1 MGIQIQL
8 GLFVLGMGFGL
19 GVINFWGAVPDE
31 QKIDSP
37 VLLVLLLCSL
47 LGSK

>member
-1 MGIQIQL
+1 MGIQIQS
-8 GLFVLGMGFGL
+8 GLFVVGMGFGL
-19 GVINFWGAVPDE
+19 EALNFWEAVPDE
-31 QKIDSP
+31 QKVNSP